1 MKIKN
6 LIVIA
11 LIIVIVIL
19 MFKPAVSG
27 ADSTLPP
34 SSDLPSGALMPIGGG
49 DKCENKY
56 GSTWKNFT
64 PTLCK
69 KS

>member
-11 LIIVIVIL
+11 LIISIIIL

-27 ADSTLPP
+27 ADSTLPEAAT
-34 SSDLPSGALMPIGGG
+34 LPAGAMMPRGSGEECG
-49 DKCENKY
+49 DKY
-56 GSTWKNFT
+56 GSNWKNFT
-64 PTLCK
+64 PTLCQK
-69 KS
+69 G